1 MPRSVLFRYLAVN
14 TLIGVVGLFVILSA
28 MTILIDLIESL
39 REVEKIE
46 NAGLGFAMHLTL
58 LRTPKLVLTM
68 MPFIF
73 LFGTMWAFY
82 QLNKRSEMAVMR
94 SAGLSVWG
102 ILMPSALLALVLGVA
117 VLTLADPLASQ
128 MSSRAET
135 LKNDIRGKS
144 ANLIKVL
151 NGGIW
156 LRQVEGDQALI
167 LHARSYDAD
176 HNQLR
181 EVVLWKQTREGVFIE
196 RWDADTAQIEDNR
209 YVLNDARRKTLD
221 GAGQEVRESQV
232 VNSQFSLNDLREDI
246 AKPETMSI
254 WALPRFIRLA
264 EDAGLP
270 TVKYQLRFH
279 DLLSLPFK
287 LIAMVLIAAT
297 FSMRPVRQG
306 GTVQLV
312 LLGISAGFLL
322 FIAAEVSNATAEAR
336 LVPVILAAWAPV
348 FIAGL
353 LATTF
358 LFNTEDG

>member
-1 MPRSVLFRYLAVN
+1 MPKTMLFRYLTVN
-14 TLIGVVGLFVILSA
+14 TLIGVIGLFLVLSS

-39 REVEKIE
+39 REVEKIDD
-46 NAGLGFAMHLTL
+46 AGLGVALTLTL

-68 MPFIF
+68 TPFIF

-102 ILMPSALLALVLGVA
+102 ILTPSAILALLMGVA
-117 VLTLADPLASQ
+117 VLTLADPVASR
-128 MSSRAET
+128 MSSQAET

-156 LRQVEGDQALI
+156 LRQIEGDQAVI
-167 LHARSYDAD
+167 LHARDYDAE
-176 HNQLR
+176 NNLLR
-181 EVVLWKQTREGVFIE
+181 NVVLWKQSREGVFIE
-196 RWDADTAQIEDNR
+196 RWDASTAQIGDKRFILEN
-209 YVLNDARRKTLD
+209 ARRKTLD
-221 GAGQEVRESQV
+221 GIGQEEVGTQV
-232 VNSQFSLNDLREDI
+232 VNSQFSISDLREDI

-254 WALPRFIRLA
+254 WALPQFITLA

-270 TVKYQLRFH
+270 TIKYELRFH

-312 LLGISAGFLL
+312 LWGIAAGFLL
-322 FIAAEVSNATAEAR
+322 FIVAEISNATAEAR
-336 LVPVILAAWAPV
+336 LVPVVLAAWAPV

-353 LATTF
+353 LALTF